1 MLTYSMFFSILCL
14 INHKQEIFMNLYSDE
29 KTLQYVKLLA
39 DTDEVIYN
47 LWEDI
52 LALKEQNQEL
62 QDQLEIR
69 VRMLKLS
76 DLENLALEKRLL
88 NEK

>member
-1 MLTYSMFFSILCL
+1 
-14 INHKQEIFMNLYSDE
+14 MNLYSDE